1 MKRSILLLIAL
12 TFLLISNV
20 YAQEDSVRLDSAVKT
35 RAKTIK
41 LKEVGIVEK
50 GKPVSRTS
58 ISVTLSEKQLQQTK
72 GSGLAETIKEIPGVS
87 ILKTGSTISKPVI
100 EGMHGNRILILNN
113 EIRLEAQQWGLEHA
127 PEIDPFL
134 AKRIHVIK
142 GAESVR
148 YGAEAIGGVIIVEPP
163 ALPTS
168 GGISGGLN
176 LIGASNGR
184 SGTSSAMLNGGLK
197 SLPGFG
203 WRMQGTLKRSGNVHS
218 AEYYLGNTGVRELNY
233 SAAAGYHTGK
243 ASYEVYYS
251 RFGTELGILYSAHV
265 GTKEDIDARIS
276 IGRPLENYGFAYN
289 ITAPRQKVVHDLF
302 KAKAHYDFSNQL
314 SLAIT
319 YGFQKNQ
326 RKEYD
331 FRRGDREALP
341 ITDLVLNTHT
351 LDLVF
356 EKQETSGSKRL
367 YGFNGIVQVNNNIPG
382 TLANTFIPNYDGVT
396 GGVFVIQR
404 WVKDDFEFEGGL
416 RYDFKLFDAVGY
428 RYASDGE
435 QYYGGQSRF
444 HNVTGSF
451 GTLWKIDEQWQLGS
465 NLGLAWRA
473 PTANELFSN
482 GLHHGAGLYEIG
494 DPNIKTEQGYK
505 WVNSLKYY
513 EGKLNFTLDAY
524 AQYINNYIYS
534 EPDKTFKQTVSGTYP
549 TFRYKQTD
557 ASFLGADFSGTY
569 RFSELL
575 SYKLNAALIRARDLD
590 NRKYLPYIP
599 SDRVGQSIRLDFQ
612 LKNFG
617 DTWLQAGHSFVRRQ
631 TRYELES
638 DYAVPPGAYHHFQ
651 LSGGTAMKIGNQE
664 LSFNLSVDNLFNTLY
679 KEYMNRYRYY
689 THDMG
694 RNITIRLAY
703 KF

>member
-1 MKRSILLLIAL
+1 MLRRLLLIPA
-12 TFLLISNV
+12 FIVLLSG
-20 YAQEDSVRLDSAVKT
+20 YAQAQVLIDS
-35 RAKTIK
+35 IK
-41 LKEVGIVEK
+41 LKEVSIVDK
-50 GKPVSRTS
+50 VRPISRTS

-72 GSGLAETIKEIPGVS
+72 GSGLAETIKEVPGVS

-113 EIRLEAQQWGLEHA
+113 GIRLEAQQWGLEHA

-134 AKRIHVIK
+134 ASRIHVIK

-163 ALPTS
+163 SLPS
-168 GGISGGLN
+168 SAGISGGLN

-184 SGTSSAMLNGGLK
+184 LGTTSGMLNGGLK

-203 WRMQGTLKRSGNVHS
+203 WRLQGTLKKSGNVRS
-218 AEYYLGNTGVRELNY
+218 AEYYLGNTGVQELNY

-243 ASYEVYYS
+243 ALYEVYYS
-251 RFGTELGILYSAHV
+251 RFGTELGILYSVHV
-265 GTKEDIDARIS
+265 GTREDIDARIA
-276 IGRPLENYGFAYN
+276 IGRPLENYGFTYN
-289 ITAPRQKVVHDLF
+289 ISAPRQKVVHDLF
-302 KAKAHYDFSNQL
+302 KAKAHYDFIDRQ
-314 SLAIT
+314 SLDIT

-341 ITDLVLNTHT
+341 ITDLILNTHT
-351 LDLVF
+351 LDMVF
-356 EKQETSGSKRL
+356 EKQNLNGTKRL
-367 YGFNGIVQVNNNIPG
+367 HGFNGIFQVNNNIPG
-382 TLANTFIPNYDGVT
+382 TLANTFIPNYDSFT
-396 GGVFVIQR
+396 GGIFLIQR
-404 WVKDDFEFEGGL
+404 WLKNNFEFEGGL
-416 RYDFKLFDAVGY
+416 RYDFKLFDAAGY
-428 RYASDGE
+428 RYANNGDESSEITE

-444 HNVTGSF
+444 HNITGSF
-451 GTLWKIDEQWQLGS
+451 GTLWKINLYWQLGS

-505 WVNSLKYY
+505 WINALKYY
-513 EGKLNFTLDAY
+513 REKLNFTLDAY

-534 EPDKTFKQTVSGTYP
+534 EPDKTFRQTVSGTYP
-549 TFRYKQTD
+549 IFRYKQTN
-557 ASFLGADFSGTY
+557 ASFFGTSLSGTY
-569 RFSELL
+569 RFSEVL
-575 SYKLNAALIRARDLD
+575 SYKFNAALIRARDLG
-590 NRKYLPYIP
+590 NRKYLPYFP
-599 SDRVGQSIRLDFQ
+599 SDRVDQYIHLDFQ
-612 LKNFG
+612 FKNLNSA
-617 DTWLQAGHSFVRRQ
+617 WIQAGHSFVRRQ
-631 TRYELES
+631 TRYEPES
-638 DYAVPPGAYHHFQ
+638 DYATPPGAYHLFQ
-651 LSGGTAMKIGNQE
+651 LSGGTTIKVGEQE
-664 LSFNLSVDNLFNTLY
+664 LGLNLSVDNLFNTLY

-703 KF
+703 NF

>member
-1 MKRSILLLIAL
+1 MLIRLLLIFAFG
-12 TFLLISNV
+12 FLSFIHA
-20 YAQEDSVRLDSAVKT
+20 YAQVLTDS
-35 RAKTIK
+35 IK
-41 LKEVGIVEK
+41 LKEVSIVDK
-50 GKPVSRTS
+50 LKPISRTS

-72 GSGLAETIKEIPGVS
+72 GSDLAETIKEIAGVS

-113 EIRLEAQQWGLEHA
+113 GIRLEAQQWGLEHA

-134 AKRIHVIK
+134 ASRIHVIK

-148 YGAEAIGGVIIVEPP
+148 YGAEAIGGVVIVEPP
-163 ALPTS
+163 SLPIS
-168 GGISGGLN
+168 EGISGTLN

-184 SGTSSAMLNGGLK
+184 SGTTSAMLNGGLK

-203 WRMQGTLKRSGNVHS
+203 WRLQGTLKKSGNVRS
-218 AEYYLGNTGVRELNY
+218 AEYYLGNTGVQEVNY
-233 SAAAGYHTGK
+233 SAAAGYNKGR
-243 ASYEVYYS
+243 ASYEIYYS

-265 GTKEDIDARIS
+265 GTKEDIDARIA
-276 IGRPLENYGFAYN
+276 IGRPLENYGFTYN
-289 ITAPRQKVVHDLF
+289 ITAPRQKVVHDLL
-302 KAKAHYDFSNQL
+302 KAKARYVVNDGQ
-314 SLAIT
+314 SLDIT

-356 EKQETSGSKRL
+356 EKQNINATKRL
-367 YGFNGIVQVNNNIPG
+367 YGFNGVFQVNNNIPG
-382 TLANTFIPNYDGVT
+382 TLANTFIPNYDSFT

-404 WVKDDFEFEGGL
+404 WLIKDFEFEGGL
-416 RYDFKLFDAVGY
+416 RYDFKLFDAAGY
-428 RYASDGE
+428 RYTNSSDGSSEITE
-435 QYYGGQSRF
+435 QYYRGQSRF

-451 GTLWKIDEQWQLGS
+451 GTLWKISDCWRLGS
-465 NLGLAWRA
+465 NFGLAWRA

-494 DPNIKTEQGYK
+494 DPTIKTEQGYK
-505 WVNSLKYY
+505 WVNSLKHYK
-513 EGKLNFTLDAY
+513 EKLNFTFDAY

-534 EPDKTFKQTVSGTYP
+534 EPDKTFRQTVSGTYP
-549 TFRYKQTD
+549 IFRYKQTN
-557 ASFLGADFSGTY
+557 ASFFGTNFSGTY
-569 RFSELL
+569 RFSKVI
-575 SYKLNAALIRARDLD
+575 SYKFNASLIRARDVS
-590 NRKYLPYIP
+590 NSKYLPFIP
-599 SDRVGQSIRLDFQ
+599 SDRIDQHIHLNFQ
-612 LKNFG
+612 IKNFNNI
-617 DTWLQAGHSFVRRQ
+617 WVQAGHSFVRRQ
-631 TRYELES
+631 TRYEPES
-638 DYAVPPGAYHHFQ
+638 DYAAPPGDYHLFQ
-651 LSGGTAMKIGNQE
+651 LAGGSNMKIGEQE
-664 LSFNLSVDNLFNTLY
+664 LGLNLSIDNLFNTLY

>member
-1 MKRSILLLIAL
+1 MQRSLLLTSVFI
-12 TFLLISNV
+12 FLFTGYT
-20 YAQEDSVRLDSAVKT
+20 YAQTLIDS
-35 RAKTIK
+35 IK
-41 LKEVGIVEK
+41 LKEVSIVDK
-50 GKPVSRTS
+50 LKPVSRTS
-58 ISVTLSEKQLQQTK
+58 ISITLSEKQLEQTK

-100 EGMHGNRILILNN
+100 EGMHSNRILILNN
-113 EIRLEAQQWGLEHA
+113 GIRLEGQQWGLEHA

-134 AKRIHVIK
+134 ASRIHVIK

-163 ALPTS
+163 SLPTS
-168 GGISGGLN
+168 AGISGGLN
-176 LIGASNGR
+176 LIGSSNGR
-184 SGTSSAMLNGGLK
+184 SGTTSGMLSGGLK

-203 WRMQGTLKRSGNVHS
+203 WRLQGTLKRSGNVRS
-218 AEYYLGNTGVRELNY
+218 AEYYLGNTGVRESNY
-233 SAAAGYHTGK
+233 SAAAGYSTGK

-265 GTKEDIDARIS
+265 GTKEDIDARIAM
-276 IGRPLENYGFAYN
+276 GRPLENYGFTYN

-302 KAKAHYDFSNQL
+302 KAKAHYDLTNRQFL
-314 SLAIT
+314 DIT

-341 ITDLVLNTHT
+341 ITDLVLNTHS
-351 LDLVF
+351 LDAVF
-356 EKQETSGSKRL
+356 EKQSLSGTKRF
-367 YGFNGIVQVNNNIPG
+367 YGFNGIFQVNNNIPG
-382 TLANTFIPNYDGVT
+382 TLANTFIPNYDSFT
-396 GGVFVIQR
+396 GGVFLIQR
-404 WVKDDFEFEGGL
+404 WLKNHFEFEGGL
-416 RYDFKLFDAVGY
+416 RYDFKLFNAAGY
-428 RYASDGE
+428 RYANNSEGSEITE
-435 QYYGGQSRF
+435 QYYGGLSRF

-451 GTLWKIDEQWQLGS
+451 GALWKINQHWHLGS

-505 WVNSLKYY
+505 WINSLRYY
-513 EGKLNFTLDAY
+513 KERLNFTLGAY
-524 AQYINNYIYS
+524 VQYINNYIYS
-534 EPDKTFKQTVSGTYP
+534 EPDKTFRQTVSGTYP
-549 TFRYKQTD
+549 IFRYKQTN

-569 RFSELL
+569 HFSEVL
-575 SYKLNAALIRARDLD
+575 SYKLNATLIRARDLS
-590 NRKYLPYIP
+590 NGKYLPYIP
-599 SDRVGQSIRLDFQ
+599 SDRVDQHIHLDFSF
-612 LKNFG
+612 KNFSNV
-617 DTWLQAGHSFVRRQ
+617 WIQAGHSFVRRQ
-631 TRYELES
+631 IRYEPES
-638 DYAVPPGAYHHFQ
+638 DYAAPPGAYHLFQ
-651 LSGGTAMKIGNQE
+651 LSGGTAIKIGDQE
-664 LSFNLSVDNLFNTLY
+664 LGVNISVDNLFNTLY

-694 RNITIRLAY
+694 RNITVRLAY